1 MADSIKPTIYLM
13 KSDVADADAIF
24 KEAGKL
30 QKTVSGDLL
39 LYYKAS
45 PIHPPKWAGF
55 VQSQFTAVSADIFK
69 NASAYAVIILKERE
83 RFFAIPL
90 GMGSHLIDMAKIEYN
105 FGLKVAINCIPK
117 DELRQLDLT
126 TPEVNSQ
133 KTKKQSPK
141 NSAPEEFGINKE
153 KDILRGVVGKLP
165 KETDANG
172 KKKNHPFGEKIEGKD
187 SVRLSCNVKTSDEL
201 KLVCRAL
208 LTYSAQ
214 TTYRIHYPW
223 LDNMAIISDPV
234 LVDALYGDL
243 IAAIKASTL
252 DNMQVAPPEFVDDL
266 HAYEGFIFTGNRKR
280 KKKCYPF
287 PTMNDVVEDLGSE
300 RIQSLD
306 KDALTKSCKVHL
318 QTADGEKRFGWPLSR
333 CIFWETEKNGTK
345 YVLSD
350 GTWYKIAADF
360 YTEVCQFFANA
371 VATAINLPDMP
382 ATLTRESEYNA
393 HVCTNG
399 QNLYLFDLGHENSKD
414 KHFCKDKNEIC
425 DIYDVADKRFIHVK
439 MGKSSPSISHLLRQ
453 GVFSATALRRDI
465 DEAQKKFRQYLFG
478 YGCTG
483 VGADAPV
490 PDPFTPSDYTAVF
503 ACVIGETLKK
513 DIPFF
518 SKVSFRD
525 AAHTL
530 ADMGYKYQFGYV
542 SKQAGTAEDV
552 EEAVELDAETGT

>member
-13 KSDVADADAIF
+13 KSDVADTDAIF
-24 KEAGKL
+24 KEADNL
-30 QKTVSGDLL
+30 QKTTNGDFS

-55 VQSQFTAVSADIFK
+55 IQSHFTTVPDNIFK
-69 NASAYAVIILKERE
+69 NASAYAVIVLKESG
-83 RFFAIPL
+83 RFFAIPF

-105 FGLKVAINCIPK
+105 FGLKVAINSIPK

-126 TPEVNSQ
+126 TPEANSQ

-153 KDILRGVVGKLP
+153 KDILRGVVGKIR
-165 KETDANG
+165 KETDASG
-172 KKKNHPFGEKIEGKD
+172 KKKDHLFGEKIEGKG
-187 SVRLSCNVKTSDEL
+187 SVRLSCNIKTSDEL
-201 KLVCRAL
+201 KLICRTL
-208 LTYSAQ
+208 LTYYAQ
-214 TTYRIHYPW
+214 TTYQEYYPW

-234 LVDALYGDL
+234 LVDALFDDL
-243 IAAIKASTL
+243 IATIKTGIL

-266 HAYEGFIFTGNRKR
+266 HAYEGFIFTGNNKR
-280 KKKCYPF
+280 KKKSYPF
-287 PTMNDVVEDLGSE
+287 PTIKNVVDDLGNE

-333 CIFWETEKNGTK
+333 CIFWEAERNGSK

-350 GTWYKIAADF
+350 GTWYKIATDF
-360 YTEVCQFFANA
+360 HTEVEQFFANA
-371 VATAINLPDMP
+371 VGSAINLPDML
-382 ATLTRESEYNA
+382 ATMKKESEYNE

-399 QNLYLFDLGHENSKD
+399 HNLYLFDLGHEKSKD

-425 DIYDVADKRFIHVK
+425 DVYDVAGKRFIHVK

-453 GVFSATALRRDI
+453 GVFSAKTLKRD
-465 DEAQKKFRQYLFG
+465 DDARAKFRQHLFG

-483 VGADAPV
+483 SGADAPV
-490 PDPFTPSDYTAVF
+490 PDPFTPSDYTVVF
-503 ACVIGETLKK
+503 VCVIGENLEK

-525 AAHTL
+525 AANTL
-530 ADMGYKYQFGYV
+530 TDMGYKYQFGFV
-542 SKQAGTAEDV
+542 SKQAAANENA
-552 EEAVELDAETGT
+552 EEADDLDAETGT

>member
-1 MADSIKPTIYLM
+1 MVDTIKPTVYLM
-13 KSDVADADAIF
+13 KSDVSDADDIF
-24 KEAGKL
+24 KEPDKL
-30 QKTVSGDLL
+30 TKTSSGDLL

-55 VQSQFTAVSADIFK
+55 VQSQFTVVPADIFK
-69 NASAYAVIILKERE
+69 NASAYAVIVLKENNH
-83 RFFAIPL
+83 FFAIPL

-141 NSAPEEFGINKE
+141 NSAPEEFGVNKE

-165 KETDANG
+165 KDKDTNG
-172 KKKNHPFGEKIEGKD
+172 KKKNHLFGEKIEGKD
-187 SVRLSCNVKTSDEL
+187 SARLSCNVKTSDEL
-201 KLVCRAL
+201 KLICSGL
-208 LTYSAQ
+208 LRYSEQ
-214 TTYRIHYPW
+214 TTYQKHYPW
-223 LDNMAIISDPV
+223 LDNMAIISDPI
-234 LVDALYGDL
+234 LVDSLYSDL
-243 IAAIKASTL
+243 ISAIKDGTL

-266 HAYEGFIFTGNRKR
+266 HAYEGFVFTGNSKR
-280 KKKCYPF
+280 KKKCYTF

-318 QTADGEKRFGWPLSR
+318 QTADGERRFGWPLSR
-333 CIFWETEKNGTK
+333 CIFWETEKNGTE

-360 YTEVCQFFANA
+360 YTEVCQFFAKA
-371 VATAINLPDMP
+371 CTDINLPDMP
-382 ATLTRESEYNA
+382 SVLTKESEYNA
-393 HVCTNG
+393 YVCTKV
-399 QNLYLFDLGHENSKD
+399 QDLYLFDLGHENSKD

-425 DIYDVADKRFIHVK
+425 DVYDVAGKRFIHVK

-453 GVFSATALRRDI
+453 GVFSATALRRNI
-465 DEAQKKFRQYLFG
+465 DEAQTKFRQHLLD
-478 YGCTG
+478 YGCRDTG
-483 VGADAPV
+483 AEAPV

-503 ACVIGETLKK
+503 ACVIGENLEKN
-513 DIPFF
+513 IPFF

-525 AAHTL
+525 AALIL
-530 ADMGYKYQFGYV
+530 ADMGYIYRFGYV
-542 SKQAGTAEDV
+542 KKQAGTVVRTEEDD
-552 EEAVELDAETGT
+552 ELNAETGT